1 MSDGT
6 KHISFE
12 EPDGHEGHDGHSSA
26 SDEDRNSV
34 EVVFD
39 PSNPY
44 RRKSSLVSSE
54 AVPPKLRKYVASQPS
69 DKAQC
74 IVHHLIAAQRKG
86 GSSGSHSAHCS
97 GHHEQEASGG
107 GKVHGALTHLP
118 KRPHHEG
125 QSDKLDTLSEI
136 SQNWTIDTKGR
147 TAEVP
152 RRHTVVEPVT
162 SDSEVGQVD
171 EQEWRSGIARLRREA
186 GDLTDDTDGEL
197 RPSKSLPTPRQLKQ
211 VEPPVSPIES
221 STLDRSAADASMNG
235 ADILHSRLLTKKQL
249 SEMAWGVRELS
260 RRLGSLRLRFR
271 VKTIFLLTKIYD
283 EDLLVKARDLALWLM
298 SPERETCY
306 TVFVERSLRANAL
319 FDAPGLLKEVHARYV
334 TAAGDG
340 GETAAGA
347 AGHGPDDIARRLRYW
362 DESMCR
368 ARPHTFDFVITLGG
382 DGTVLYASWL
392 FQRIVPPVLSFSL
405 GSLGFLTKFDFDDF
419 QSTLTRAFTEGVTVG
434 LRLRFEATI
443 MRSTWKAVGKKSAT
457 LHEDRKRDHDVA
469 CVDKPS
475 PPGEPLDQEKEKD
488 ASQQQHRQRDLVEEL
503 IGEEK
508 DDEHTHRPDGTYEIL
523 NEVVIDRGPN
533 PTMSYTEIFG
543 DDEHFTSVLADG
555 ICVSTPT
562 GSTAYNLAAGG
573 SLCHPENPVMLVT
586 SICAHTLSFR
596 PIILPDTIVLRVGV
610 PYDARTSSWASFD
623 GRERLELNPGDY
635 VTISASRFPFA
646 SVQAPG
652 RRSEDWVNSISGKLG
667 WNTRQK
673 QKAFKK
679 WEQ

>member
-1 MSDGT
+1 M
-6 KHISFE
+6 
-12 EPDGHEGHDGHSSA
+12 
-26 SDEDRNSV
+26 
-34 EVVFD
+34 
-39 PSNPY
+39 
-44 RRKSSLVSSE
+44 
-54 AVPPKLRKYVASQPS
+54 PPKLRKYAAGPS
-69 DKAQC
+69 TDKAQC
-74 IVHHLIAAQRKG
+74 IVHHLIEAQRHG
-86 GSSGSHSAHCS
+86 GSSGSHSLHRH
-97 GHHEQEASGG
+97 GRQEHKAGG
-107 GKVHGALTHLP
+107 GEKVHGALTHLQ
-118 KRPHHEG
+118 KRQFRTDSQFED
-125 QSDKLDTLSEI
+125 QSDVLENVSDSGL
-136 SQNWTIDTKGR
+136 NHTIDAKGR
-147 TAEVP
+147 TAAKGRYDSNQVHPTAQVP
-152 RRHTVVEPVT
+152 RRHTIVEPVT
-162 SDSEVGQVD
+162 SDSEAGQLD
-171 EQEWRSGIARLRREA
+171 EQEWRSGITRLRDDA
-186 GDLTDDTDGEL
+186 GDLTDDTEREL
-197 RPSKSLPTPRQLKQ
+197 KTSKSVPSPRQLKQ
-211 VEPPVSPIES
+211 VERPVSPIEN
-221 STLDRSAADASMNG
+221 STLDRIAADANMNG
-235 ADILHSRLLTKKQL
+235 TDILHSRLLTKKQL

-283 EDLLVKARDLALWLM
+283 EDLLIKARDLVLWLM
-298 SPERETCY
+298 SPERDTCY
-306 TVFVERSLRANAL
+306 TVYVERSLKANKL
-319 FDAPGLLKEVHARYV
+319 FDTPGLLKEVHTRYV
-334 TAAGDG
+334 AAAGEDSASAV
-340 GETAAGA
+340 AATGNA
-347 AGHGPDDIARRLRYW
+347 PDDIARRLRFW

-443 MRSTWKAVGKKSAT
+443 MRSTQKAIGKKTIA
-457 LHEDRKRDHDVA
+457 LYEDRKRKDSHDVA
-469 CVDKPS
+469 CANPS
-475 PPGEPLDQEKEKD
+475 PPGEPLSQEEQNQD
-488 ASQQQHRQRDLVEEL
+488 TQQQQRQRDLVEEL

-623 GRERLELNPGDY
+623 GRERLELHPGDY